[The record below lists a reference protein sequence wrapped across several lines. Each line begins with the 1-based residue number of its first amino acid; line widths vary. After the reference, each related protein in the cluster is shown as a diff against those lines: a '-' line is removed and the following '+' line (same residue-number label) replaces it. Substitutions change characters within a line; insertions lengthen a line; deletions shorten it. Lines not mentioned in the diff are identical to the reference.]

1 METINL
7 LGDLSNAEDLANQE
21 FVPILVRALQRARAL
36 LPAEIGLVHEVA
48 HDDMRVRGNAAL
60 LEDVF
65 ASACILAWQS
75 MGATRSNIVVEAAE
89 VVMDEIV
96 LNKDAETL
104 QGGLPPRRYAHV
116 SIGTSQRMPVGPLHI
131 AMPMPADGSR
141 PPSARRLKLIQMRE
155 AVTGHKGT
163 FSVFTDPA
171 LGSAFDIYLPTVLP
185 LGRQAI
191 SGSGGAVSHVIYVDD
206 YVGMRELVSE
216 VLPDA
221 GFRVSCFESGSE
233 ALQYIKSGKDVCDAV
248 VTDYKLVDLNGIDL
262 LRQVKQLRPDLPVI
276 IVSGYADDA
285 LRARAA
291 EHGAAFVLSKS
302 NDVDVLCQV
311 LRQLL
316 HVDPVSQP
324 GSFTD
329 WASL

>member
-1 METINL
+1 MP
-7 LGDLSNAEDLANQE
+7 GDLSPADDQLNQE

-36 LPAEIGLVHEVA
+36 LPPEIGLAHDVA

-75 MGATRSNIVVEAAE
+75 MGSTRSNIVVEAAE

-104 QGGLPPRRYAHV
+104 QGGLPPRRYAHIM
-116 SIGTSQRMPVGPLHI
+116 IGTSQRMPVGPLHLPV
-131 AMPMPADGSR
+131 PMPGDGAR
-141 PPSARRLKLIQMRE
+141 PPSARRLKLVQMRD
-155 AVTGHKGT
+155 AVTRHKGT

-171 LGSAFDIYLPTVLP
+171 IGSAFDIYLPTVLP

-191 SGSGGAVSHVIYVDD
+191 SGSGGAVSHVVYVDD
-206 YVGMRELVSE
+206 YAGMRELVSE

-233 ALQYIKSGKDVCDAV
+233 ALRFIKSGQDACDAV

-262 LRQVKQLRPDLPVI
+262 LRQVKQTQPGLPVI
-276 IVSGYADDA
+276 IVSGYVDDA
-285 LRARAA
+285 LRAKAA
-291 EHGAAFVLSKS
+291 EHGASFVMSKS
-302 NDVDVLCQV
+302 NDVDLLCQA

-316 HVDPVSQP
+316 HTDPVSQP

>member
-1 METINL
+1 M
-7 LGDLSNAEDLANQE
+7 ANQE

-36 LPAEIGLVHEVA
+36 MPPEIGLVHDVA

-96 LNKDAETL
+96 LNQQAETL
-104 QGGLPPRRYAHV
+104 QGGLPPRRYAHI
-116 SIGTSQRMPVGPLHI
+116 SIGTSERMPVGPLHLPT
-131 AMPMPADGSR
+131 PMPAEGSR

-155 AVTGHKGT
+155 AVLRHKGT

-185 LGRQAI
+185 LGMPAI
-191 SGSGGAVSHVIYVDD
+191 SGSGGAVSHVVYVDD
-206 YVGMRELVSE
+206 YEGMRELVSE

-221 GFRVSCFESGSE
+221 GFRVSCFESGTE
-233 ALQYIKSGKDVCDAV
+233 ALKYIKSGPGVCDAV

-262 LRQVKQLRPDLPVI
+262 LRHVKQLHPDMPVI
-276 IVSGYADDA
+276 IVSGYVDDA
-285 LRARAA
+285 LRARAT
-291 EHGAAFVLSKS
+291 EHGAAYVLSKS
-302 NDVDVLCQV
+302 NDVDMLCQA

-316 HVDPVSQP
+316 HAEPVSQP

-329 WASL
+329 WSSL